1 MIRGVAFFGAV
12 ALALTACGG
21 DDSASRVAALA
32 KYDDKKP
39 LKATVAAENSGS
51 TDIEFQSPRGGD
63 AEITLVLP
71 PNAEKGKRYP
81 VAIYSHPYLFSRSFF
96 YREAFDLAER
106 GVAVLIYNS
115 VLTRQDIP
123 RIDLMD
129 PVSSA
134 DAFRS
139 LVRHD
144 LVDLERSLDYLE
156 RRDDIDVDRLALV
169 GQEYGGLAAGA
180 LAALDDRV
188 DALVLSAV
196 PAEPSKYWAK
206 EFVPQETQE
215 SFHETLKD
223 FDPTRVLGSTDA
235 DVLLQLP
242 RRDDDWP
249 LREYERLA
257 EDAHGAEV
265 KWYDEYGHPMGPDA
279 DTDRQEWLA
288 RELLEG

>member
-1 MIRGVAFFGAV
+1 VIRGLVFFGA
-12 ALALTACGG
+12 LALVLVGCGAG
-21 DDSASRVAALA
+21 DSASRVAELG
-32 KYDDKKP
+32 KYDDTKP
-39 LKATVAAENSGS
+39 LKVTVAAENNGS
-51 TDIEFQSPRGGD
+51 TDLEFQSPRGGD

-71 PNAEKGKRYP
+71 PNAEDGKRYP
-81 VAIYSHPYLFSRSFF
+81 VAVYAHPYLFSRSFF

-106 GVAVLIYNS
+106 GIAVLLYNS
-115 VLTRQDIP
+115 VLTRQDVP

-156 RRDDIDVDRLALV
+156 GRDDVDLDRLALV
-169 GQEYGGLAAGA
+169 GQEYGGLAVGA

-223 FDPTRVLGSTDA
+223 FDPVRLLGSTDA
-235 DVLLQLP
+235 DVLIQLP

-249 LREYERLA
+249 IREYERLA
-257 EDAHGAEV
+257 DDSGDSEV
-265 KWYDEYGHPMGPDA
+265 KWYEDYGHPMGPEA

-288 RELLEG
+288 RELLDS